1 MSIHRKRLFELGE
14 IGHQLQKL
22 DVEQYETSKCSKV
35 HDEVAPG
42 KGETIQM
49 KRHLCAGGVEGNI

>member
-42 KGETIQM
+42 KGETIHM